1 MFIFKI
7 FIQTKAFL
15 YLKDDMDIKL
25 NEIPRASQT
34 QQSGH
39 RRQTSERKEPKG
51 IEFIHLNEEKT
62 CISD

>member
-1 MFIFKI
+1 
-7 FIQTKAFL
+7 
-15 YLKDDMDIKL
+15 MDIKL
-25 NEIPRASQT
+25 NEIPRTSQT

-39 RRQTSERKEPKG
+39 RRQTSERKEPIG